1 MKKLLLAFG
10 IVFSATCAAMTAEE
24 LNANIDAFIA
34 GYATNRICIE
44 FPFGYL
50 STNRTLAASIDDRL
64 CATPPE
70 NFLYNSMFANFPK
83 TVAASRTLAATT
95 LGFPLYESVTGTS
108 RRVNYDSSITN
119 LMCNLY
125 SVEVSGS
132 ENSAYNLKVIVKRIM
147 EIAPGALRRKLRSE
161 GKSILTDKD
170 GNDPCKPYL
179 DQLSLALEAPRFAG
193 LSNALE
199 NCGIS
204 IRVPEKFRN
213 DEIKYPE
220 SKVTQITNSIYFGDI
235 KFTPTLQTAL
245 KFNLGTKEYNRFVE
259 RYNGK

>member
-10 IVFSATCAAMTAEE
+10 IAFSATCAAMTTEE

-132 ENSAYNLKVIVKRIM
+132 ENSTYNLKVIVKRIM

-170 GNDPCKPYL
+170 GNDPW
-179 DQLSLALEAPRFAG
+179 
-193 LSNALE
+193 
-199 NCGIS
+199 
-204 IRVPEKFRN
+204 EKFRN